1 MLAPIWRP
9 AGRRTNVSGR
19 QSRKYQT
26 QKIQISSQVAIVS
39 TERQFDS
46 HYLEEHLDLDLKE
59 QQRKGAGNKTN
70 GYAKMPTHEQADHCR
85 CLISTPKQQ
94 NNYSS
99 FSRCGEK
106 DILNTSLES
115 AGSALDQSTIC
126 DNSLSRWELKAP
138 FKSPFQI
145 AVKMLSRPPWN
156 SNSLSAPLISLAM
169 LDGIGRQW
177 NVWNVRWMGWLL
189 WLRDPE

>member
-1 MLAPIWRP
+1 MPKYESVNGEKGSDEMLAPIWRP

-70 GYAKMPTHEQADHCR
+70 GYAKMPTHEQAAQCR
-85 CLISTPKQQ
+85 WLISTHKQQ
-94 NNYSS
+94 MLTPI
-99 FSRCGEK
+99 FRCGEK

-126 DNSLSRWELKAP
+126 DNSLSR
-138 FKSPFQI
+138 
-145 AVKMLSRPPWN
+145 
-156 SNSLSAPLISLAM
+156 
-169 LDGIGRQW
+169 
-177 NVWNVRWMGWLL
+177 
-189 WLRDPE
+189 

>member
-1 MLAPIWRP
+1 MPKYESVNGEKGSDEMLAPIWRP
-9 AGRRTNVSGR
+9 AGRRTNVSGT

-70 GYAKMPTHEQADHCR
+70 GYTKMPTHEQADQCR
-85 CLISTPKQQ
+85 WLISTPKQQ
-94 NNYSS
+94 NNDSS

-115 AGSALDQSTIC
+115 AGSAGDQSTIC
-126 DNSLSRWELKAP
+126 DKSLSR
-138 FKSPFQI
+138 
-145 AVKMLSRPPWN
+145 
-156 SNSLSAPLISLAM
+156 
-169 LDGIGRQW
+169 
-177 NVWNVRWMGWLL
+177 
-189 WLRDPE
+189 